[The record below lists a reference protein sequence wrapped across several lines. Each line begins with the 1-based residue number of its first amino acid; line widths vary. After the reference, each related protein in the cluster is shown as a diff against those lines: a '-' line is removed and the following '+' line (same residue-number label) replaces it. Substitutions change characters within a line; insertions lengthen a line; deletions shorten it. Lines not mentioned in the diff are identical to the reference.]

1 MTLKSLIIPTPSAR
15 PAFLYGM
22 ARMMDIGG
30 VLSHYSSADLLH
42 IAHELRARRLA
53 MLSGPEAEVD
63 AMRETWL
70 AVGQCLRDAIGQFE
84 TADGDA
90 TLTPDHMK

>member
-1 MTLKSLIIPTPSAR
+1 MTLKTPIIPTSSAR
-15 PAFLYGM
+15 PAFLHGM

-30 VLSHYSSADLLH
+30 VLNRYSPEDLLF
-42 IAHELRARRLA
+42 IAHGLRARRLA

-84 TADGDA
+84 TSEGDE
-90 TLTPDHMK
+90 TLPPDRLK

>member
-1 MTLKSLIIPTPSAR
+1 MTLKSPIIPTPTAR
-15 PAFLYGM
+15 SAFLDGM

-30 VLSHYSSADLLH
+30 ALNHYSPADLLH

-53 MLSGPEAEVD
+53 MLSGPDAEVD

-70 AVGQCLRDAIGQFE
+70 AVGQCLRDAIGQYE
-84 TADGDA
+84 TAEGGA
-90 TLTPDHMK
+90 TLPPDHLK

>member
-1 MTLKSLIIPTPSAR
+1 MTLKRPIILTPSAR
-15 PAFLYGM
+15 PAFLHGM

-30 VLSHYSSADLLH
+30 VLNRYSPEDLLF
-42 IAHELRARRLA
+42 IAQELRARRLA

-84 TADGDA
+84 TSEGDE
-90 TLTPDHMK
+90 TLPPDRLK

>member
-1 MTLKSLIIPTPSAR
+1 MTLKRPIIPTPSPR
-15 PAFLYGM
+15 PAFLHGM

-30 VLSHYSSADLLH
+30 ALNRYSSEDLLY

-70 AVGQCLRDAIGQFE
+70 AVGQCLRDAIGQIE
-84 TADGDA
+84 TAEGGA
-90 TLTPDHMK
+90 TLTHDRLK

>member
-1 MTLKSLIIPTPSAR
+1 MTLKSSIIPTPSAR

-22 ARMMDIGG
+22 ARIMDIGG
-30 VLSHYSSADLLH
+30 ALNHYSPADLLD

-70 AVGQCLRDAIGQFE
+70 AVGQSLRDAIGQFE
-84 TADGDA
+84 TAEGGEMLPPDG
-90 TLTPDHMK
+90 LK